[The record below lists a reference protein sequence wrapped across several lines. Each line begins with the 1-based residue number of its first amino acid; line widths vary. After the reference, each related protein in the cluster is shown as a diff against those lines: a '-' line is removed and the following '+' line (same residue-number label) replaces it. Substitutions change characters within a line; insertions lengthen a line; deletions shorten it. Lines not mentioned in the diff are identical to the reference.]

1 MQRKDNIIP
10 KGKWR
15 FNEDVARVFTDML
28 ERSIPGYSL
37 MRTLTYNVAR
47 NFITKGS
54 CIVDMGCSNGLSAE
68 KLIQNHINDNKV
80 FLFDTSEP
88 MLTECRKK
96 YSAELD
102 TGHLFIENRNAND
115 DWQLD
120 DRCCLVQSVL
130 TLQFIPQDERLV
142 VLRHAYNSLV
152 RGGAFILVEKLRG
165 ADDEIEKVLS
175 EEYFKIKRENAYTE
189 EQIAEKRKSLKGVL
203 EPNTIAQ
210 NIVLLHKAGFT
221 AMDTYWRCLNFAGI
235 IAIKR

>member
-1 MQRKDNIIP
+1 MQKKDDIIP
-10 KGKWR
+10 AGKWC

-47 NFITKGS
+47 NFIMKGT

-68 KLIQNHINDNKV
+68 RLIQNHINDNKV

-102 TGHLFIENRNAND
+102 TGHLFIENRNANS
-115 DWQLD
+115 DWRLD
-120 DRCCLVQSVL
+120 NRCSLVQSIL
-130 TLQFIPQDERLV
+130 TLQFIPKDERLSV
-142 VLRHAYNSLV
+142 VKHAYDSLL
-152 RGGAFILVEKLRG
+152 RGGAFILVEKVQG
-165 ADDEIEKVLS
+165 AAYEIEKVLS
-175 EEYFKIKRENAYTE
+175 KEYFDMKRENAYTE
-189 EQIAEKRKSLKGVL
+189 EQIAKKRKSLKGVL

-210 NIVLLHKAGFT
+210 NILLLHKAGFG
-221 AMDTYWRCLNFAGI
+221 AIDTYWRCLNFVGI